1 MAEKRDARVG
11 IQRQDINESI
21 GMAVESNRIGGLQK
35 LLINHVENLDIVIRT
50 CSGSHYTILLIGH
63 LDELA
68 DDKGRGLNPL
78 NLLLVLKELP
88 LEILLLILGVFFL
101 DVDELKLTLEGFKA
115 AIEIILVGEGRRRVE
130 ETLDVK
136 SCGGE

>member
-1 MAEKRDARVG
+1 
-11 IQRQDINESI
+11 
-21 GMAVESNRIGGLQK
+21 MAVESNRIGGLQK

-101 DVDELKLTLEGFKA
+101 DVDELKLMLEGFKV
-115 AIEIILVGEGRRRVE
+115 AIEIILVGEGRRQVE
-130 ETLDVK
+130 ETLYVK

>member
-1 MAEKRDARVG
+1 MAEKQDARVG
-11 IQRQDINESI
+11 LQRQDINESI